1 VFTIAA
7 GALNMVFL
15 PFVAASFIGRGAR
28 FFLLAMLL
36 AYGGEKLD
44 AKLREY
50 MDRLGW
56 AVVAVVIIGVGVYK
70 FFFG

>member
-1 VFTIAA
+1 
-7 GALNMVFL
+7 
-15 PFVAASFIGRGAR
+15 
-28 FFLLAMLL
+28 
-36 AYGGEKLD
+36 LD